1 MWAKAAQPPT
11 SGFPVQRAR
20 ARCSSVWG
28 IGATQEYRRV
38 CQSCPVLRKLGLNLV
53 HEKEHEL
60 ESFGRQVFANSI
72 QRPVTLSGRHQESC
86 LEKNAHVVRHSR
98 LRQAEDSFQFTNA
111 ESTHAK
117 ETDDTR
123 PRLIAQS
130 SRNCNHV
137 HGPRT
142 VHSHHHSPI
151 ISSVADLEYVDP

>member
-1 MWAKAAQPPT
+1 MWVKAAQPPT
-11 SGFPVQRAR
+11 SGLPMQRAR
-20 ARCSSVWG
+20 MCDRPAPG
-28 IGATQEYRRV
+28 IGMARKHWGV
-38 CQSCPVLRKLGLNLV
+38 CETGPVLRKPGVNPFG
-53 HEKEHEL
+53 EKRYEL

-98 LRQAEDSFQFTNA
+98 LRQAEDAFQFTNA
-111 ESTHAK
+111 ESPHAK

-123 PRLIAQS
+123 PRLIAQR